1 MKAIELPHYKLKLR
15 DVAKDLYRE
24 HGWKMPRGFVDAEER
39 DPANFSLAE
48 WQQAKRAGHEPKALK
63 TMFQDCWT
71 MSDSG
76 KGFAAALAGR
86 GYTLA
91 RGDRRGH
98 VAVDFRGE
106 VYAVAKFVGV
116 RVKEV
121 CEKLGSAEILPSVDD
136 ARRDIAARMS
146 EMLQRHI
153 REVEAD
159 LQAKAAAM
167 AARKRE
173 IVLRQRQQRAAL
185 EAAHVARHQQETQER
200 AGRFAKGLR
209 GLWDRLTGT
218 HGKINLRN
226 ELETARTRV
235 RDRDEKD
242 QLVFRQLDERRA
254 LHRDISN
261 TPNAFGVSKSRL
273 CIRTLLSMSRRRPI
287 HGCPCVIRSAALRR
301 CLPWRQSPGE
311 REGRI
316 ANVEPGSFEAVAAT
330 PTLWS
335 PSLHEFLQQL
345 LRVF

>member
-1 MKAIELPHYKLKLR
+1 
-15 DVAKDLYRE
+15 
-24 HGWKMPRGFVDAEER
+24 
-39 DPANFSLAE
+39 
-48 WQQAKRAGHEPKALK
+48 
-63 TMFQDCWT
+63 
-71 MSDSG
+71 
-76 KGFAAALAGR
+76 
-86 GYTLA
+86 
-91 RGDRRGH
+91 
-98 VAVDFRGE
+98 
-106 VYAVAKFVGV
+106 
-116 RVKEV
+116 
-121 CEKLGSAEILPSVDD
+121 
-136 ARRDIAARMS
+136 MS

-218 HGKINLRN
+218 HGKIRARN
-226 ELETARTRV
+226 ESETARTRV

-254 LHRDISN
+254 LHRDLKH
-261 TPNAFGVSKSRL
+261 AKR
-273 CIRTLLSMSRRRPI
+273 
-287 HGCPCVIRSAALRR
+287 IRSEQVAALHQDIAVYVSPQTDTRMSVR
-301 CLPWRQSPGE
+301 DPFSRASPCLPWRQSPGE

-335 PSLHEFLQQL
+335 PSLHEFLNSFFECSEHL
-345 LRVF
+345 EKTVNVSTGDCGALAAPSRNGFSPGPTKTWPIRPLSLSKTRCGARVISIPSLRMPLPAWLSVLIVSRCSETEVLTFRSSAALGLRPAPRGS